1 MSSAHRRT
9 RRGAAVLAAAAV
21 VVASTS
27 GCAVVARGL
36 LVADTLATVHD
47 VVSRESG
54 PRPVSGARPGPGTL
68 EAVVDGTGGDGLRLR
83 EEPGGRRIAL
93 LEEGETV
100 RWSCRRTGPSA
111 EGPRGTTT
119 AWALVTSA
127 DGVEGFASGAY
138 LRGEEDVEALP
149 TCPE

>member
-9 RRGAAVLAAAAV
+9 RRVAAVLAAAAV
-21 VVASTS
+21 VTSSS

-36 LVADTLATVHD
+36 VVAETLTTVRD
-47 VVSRESG
+47 ITRPTSG
-54 PRPVSGARPGPGTL
+54 TRTL

-93 LEEGETV
+93 LEEGEVV
-100 RWSCRRTGPSA
+100 RWSCRRIGPSA

-119 AWALVTSA
+119 AWARVTSA
-127 DGVEGFASGAY
+127 DGETGFASGAY

-149 TCPE
+149 SCPP

>member
-9 RRGAAVLAAAAV
+9 RRVAAVLAAAAV
-21 VVASTS
+21 VTSSS

-36 LVADTLATVHD
+36 VVAETLTTVRD
-47 VVSRESG
+47 ITRPTSG
-54 PRPVSGARPGPGTL
+54 TRTL
-68 EAVVDGTGGDGLRLR
+68 EAVVDGTGGTGLRLR

-93 LEEGETV
+93 LEEGEV
-100 RWSCRRTGPSA
+100 VHWSCRRTGPSA

-119 AWALVTSA
+119 AWARVTSA
-127 DGVEGFASGAY
+127 DGETGFASGAY

-149 TCPE
+149 SCPP

>member
-1 MSSAHRRT
+1 MSSAHHRT
-9 RRGAAVLAAAAV
+9 RRVAAVLAAAAV

-36 LVADTLATVHD
+36 VVAETLTTVRD
-47 VVSRESG
+47 ITRPTSG
-54 PRPVSGARPGPGTL
+54 TRTL

-93 LEEGETV
+93 LEEGEVV

-119 AWALVTSA
+119 AWARVTSA
-127 DGVEGFASGAY
+127 DGETGFASGAY

-149 TCPE
+149 TCPP